1 MALTDIEKIRILIDT
16 ELVKKLSS
24 EGKRRNEIA
33 EILGVKPAALSWQMK
48 KVGFSFQK
56 DFCILSQSEIDSL
69 ELRYLSGE
77 SVPAICKDLPCSKDT
92 AFTILRKRGVE
103 IRSKEDIKFYK
114 GYTINEE
121 AFSDVNEEACAYF
134 YGWLLTDGCLS
145 KKSVS
150 LELSS
155 QDEEILLNL
164 KNYLQSSNTIR
175 RRSRVDSRTGNTYH
189 QSSFAFSHATIL
201 ERLKAFGFDAKKSLN
216 EKCPE
221 QLAFNRHFW
230 RGVIEGDGHIAKNS
244 FRLEVCGGKELA
256 ESFACYCATI
266 CPEYTPKVTLNGK
279 MHVGYVS
286 SKYQIKKILDE
297 IYKECN
303 YKLSR
308 KYQVYLE
315 KYHGID

>member
-1 MALTDIEKIRILIDT
+1 MALTDIEKVRILIDT

-24 EGKRRNEIA
+24 EGKRRKEIA

-56 DFCILSQSEIDSL
+56 DFCILTQSEIDSL
-69 ELRYLSGE
+69 ESRYLSGE
-77 SVPAICKDLPCSKDT
+77 SVPAICKDLPCSVDT
-92 AFTILRKRGVE
+92 ALSILRKRGIE

-164 KNYLQSSNTIR
+164 KSYLESSNTIR
-175 RRSRVDSRTGNTYH
+175 RRSRVDSRTGNTYR
-189 QSSFAFSHATIL
+189 QSSFAFSHTTIL
-201 ERLKAFGFDAKKSLN
+201 ERLKAFGFESKKSLN

-256 ESFACYCATI
+256 EAFASYCTAI
-266 CPEYTPKVTLNGK
+266 CPEYTPKVKMNGK
-279 MHVGYVS
+279 MYVGYVS